1 MNVATGFD
9 HRAYSLRE
17 FVEKIRIVD
26 RVHRVEAQAVEAIFV
41 QPVQCVV
48 NEELAYRPA
57 PEVDRRAPR
66 CMAIFGE
73 EIRCVGMEVIA
84 VRSEVVVDDIDEDHQ
99 TERVRRVDQLLE
111 FIRRSEEHTSEL
123 QSLMR
128 ISYAVFCLKK

>member
-26 RVHRVEAQAVEAIFV
+26 RVHRVEAQAVQAIFV
-41 QPVQCVV
+41 QPVQRVV

-73 EIRCVGMEVIA
+73 VIRYAGMEVIA
-84 VRSEVVVDDIDEDHQ
+84 VSSEVDVDDIDEDHQ
-99 TERVRRVDQLLE
+99 TASVSRVAQLPE
-111 FIRRSEEHTSEL
+111 FTS
-123 QSLMR
+123 
-128 ISYAVFCLKK
+128 

>member
-84 VRSEVVVDDIDEDHQ
+84 VDRKSTRLTPVTNAHLVCRLLLEKKKNIKNKHTEIT
-99 TERVRRVDQLLE
+99 TERP
-111 FIRRSEEHTSEL
+111 H
-123 QSLMR
+123 
-128 ISYAVFCLKK
+128 

>member
-66 CMAIFGE
+66 CMATFGE
-73 EIRCVGMEVIA
+73 EIR
-84 VRSEVVVDDIDEDHQ
+84 RSG
-99 TERVRRVDQLLE
+99 ERRGGEEGGSQL
-111 FIRRSEEHTSEL
+111 RSRGWPEH
-123 QSLMR
+123 
-128 ISYAVFCLKK
+128 